1 MVSKIDE
8 TGAPLSTKLSLLDLF
23 SKDAPDQ
30 LWPPSYWQL
39 YWHANADWQKLRC
52 GDLLDIGAV
61 GVSKPVFALNNAGH
75 CGELSLAPTSI
86 LEHD

>member
-1 MVSKIDE
+1 M
-8 TGAPLSTKLSLLDLF
+8 KLERPFQPSFHCLISSLRTLLIN
-23 SKDAPDQ
+23 SG
-30 LWPPSYWQL
+30 PPSYRQL